1 MHPLSATLA
10 RRLAVSCEV
19 AAGIILAVVSAI
31 NLAQVLGRY
40 LFASSFPWAEEV
52 MRYVMMWLMMLG
64 GTACIYRCE
73 HMAIDAVRN
82 WLPERHREWYRN
94 FLFGIAGLFCLLLVW
109 YGWPAA
115 LANASQFA
123 AASRLPDD
131 RALSRHSGGRR
142 ADARADRAVLARR
155 LPAGR
160 ARRAGR
166 LLKP

>member
-1 MHPLSATLA
+1 MHPLSAALA

-19 AAGIILAVVSAI
+19 AAAVILAVVSAI

-40 LFASSFPWAEEV
+40 FFASSFPWAEEV

-82 WLPERHREWYRN
+82 WLPERQRAWYRN
-94 FLFGIAGLFCLLLVW
+94 LLFGIAGVFCLLLVW

-123 AASRLPDD
+123 AASRLPMIVPYL
-131 RALSRHSGGRR
+131 AIPVGGVLMLVQIVLCWRGGYQPVGLEEQ
-142 ADARADRAVLARR
+142 DAF
-155 LPAGR
+155 
-160 ARRAGR
+160 
-166 LLKP
+166 